1 LVPILSGSKK
11 AIMVIL
17 EKFQR
22 FNERVSASF
31 EWVGL
36 AAFVFMMLL
45 TTVDVIGAKLFLR
58 PVDGALDLMM
68 ILQLLAMGFAL
79 STSYIGKRHVQV
91 EFFVPLMPKL
101 MRRIIAC
108 FVQSLMLVLIIT
120 MTWQL
125 FVYGHDLKMY
135 NEVSATVRLP
145 LYPFTYATAIAFIPV
160 CLVALAK
167 WIQNI
172 IEVFRHES

>member
-1 LVPILSGSKK
+1 MID
-11 AIMVIL
+11 
-17 EKFQR
+17 KFQR
-22 FNERVSASF
+22 FNEKVSAGF

-36 AAFVFMMLL
+36 GAFVFMMVL

-58 PVDGALDLMM
+58 PVNGALDLMM

-79 STSYIGKRHVQV
+79 STSYITKRHVQV
-91 EFFVPLMPKL
+91 EFFVPLMPRFMQRL
-101 MRRIIAC
+101 TA
-108 FVQSLMLVLIIT
+108 FLVQTLMLVLLIT

-145 LYPFTYATAIAFIPV
+145 LYPFTYATAAAFIPV

-172 IEVFRHES
+172 IEVIRHEP

>member
-1 LVPILSGSKK
+1 MEYLD
-11 AIMVIL
+11 
-17 EKFQR
+17 KFKR
-22 FNERVSASF
+22 FNEKVSMGF

-36 AAFVFMMLL
+36 AAFVSMMLL

-79 STSYIGKRHVQV
+79 STSYIANRHVQV

-101 MRRIIAC
+101 IRRITAC
-108 FVQSLMLVLIIT
+108 FVQTLMLALVMI

-125 FVYGHDLKMY
+125 FVYGHDLKAY
-135 NEVSATVRLP
+135 GEVSATVRLP

-172 IEVFRHES
+172 IEVFCHES